1 MKNIKVYLN
10 NKREDS
16 IKLEKLPYKEDLLT
30 YDNTKYK
37 VSRVS
42 ITVRK
47 EGTYYKVYTH
57 ACK

>member
-1 MKNIKVYLN
+1 MKNITVYLN

-47 EGTYYKVYTH
+47 EETYYKIY
-57 ACK
+57 AYK

>member
-16 IKLEKLPYKEDLLT
+16 IKLEKPPYKEDLLT

-47 EGTYYKVYTH
+47 EETYYKIY
-57 ACK
+57 AYK